1 MRNPLL
7 ITLYALLITTM
18 PTLYDHIRSN
28 KFKSVLLIFVVL
40 ALVIGAVAIY
50 SYAVRGDLVLPVI
63 AAIIAIPSSL
73 IGYYSGDKIALTVNR
88 AHLLPDEAAPDVHN
102 LIENLAITAGIPKP
116 KVYFIDSPAL
126 NAFATGRDPQHASVA
141 VTRGLVERLNRSELE
156 GVLAHELSHVKN
168 FDIRFATLVAVFVGF
183 IVILSDLF
191 IRAAWFGG
199 MHRRSSDREGGNQLG
214 AILAVVGLVL
224 LIVSPLIAKLIQL
237 AVSRQRE
244 FLADAS
250 GALLTRYPEGLASA
264 LEKISHGPAMRE
276 AGHAT
281 AHLFIANPF
290 KGRQLATI
298 FSTHPPVE
306 ERIRRLRAL

>member
-1 MRNPLL
+1 
-7 ITLYALLITTM
+7 M

-28 KFKSVLLIFVVL
+28 KLKSVLLVGVVL
-40 ALVIGAVAIY
+40 ALVIGTVGLY

-73 IGYYSGDKIALTVNR
+73 IGYYSGDKIALAVNR
-88 AHLLPDEAAPDVHN
+88 AHPLPDEAAPDIHTIV
-102 LIENLAITAGIPKP
+102 ENLAITAGIPKP
-116 KVYFIDSPAL
+116 KLYVIDSPAL
-126 NAFATGRDPQHASVA
+126 NAFATGRDPAHASIA
-141 VTRGLVERLNRSELE
+141 VTRGLVERLNKSELE

-191 IRAAWFGG
+191 LRSMFWGG
-199 MHRRSSDREGGNQLG
+199 FRRRDDDRGHAGQLG
-214 AILAVVGLVL
+214 AILAIAGLVL

-264 LEKISHGPAMRE
+264 LEKISHGPALRE

-290 KGRQLATI
+290 RGRELATL

-306 ERIRRLRAL
+306 ERIRRLRQR

>member
-1 MRNPLL
+1 MA
-7 ITLYALLITTM
+7 TLYTHIQTNKYKSAAL
-18 PTLYDHIRSN
+18 
-28 KFKSVLLIFVVL
+28 VAVVLIFV
-40 ALVIGAVAIY
+40 IGTVAIY
-50 SYAVRGDLVLPVI
+50 SYAVRGDFALPII

-73 IGYYSGDKIALTVNR
+73 IGYYSGDKIALAINR
-88 AHLLPDEAAPDVHN
+88 AHTLPDEAAPEVHN
-102 LIENLAITAGIPKP
+102 IIENLAITAGIPKP

-126 NAFATGRDPQHASVA
+126 NAFATGRDPQHASIA
-141 VTRGLVERLNRSELE
+141 VTRGLVERLHRSELE

-191 IRAAWFGG
+191 LRATMWGG
-199 MHRRSSDREGGNQLG
+199 LRGRDNDRGGAGQLG

-244 FLADAS
+244 YLADAS

-264 LEKISHGPAMRE
+264 LEKISHGPPMPT

-290 KGRQLATI
+290 KGKQLATI

-306 ERIRRLRAL
+306 ERIKRLRAL

>member
-1 MRNPLL
+1 MA
-7 ITLYALLITTM
+7 TLYT
-18 PTLYDHIRSN
+18 HIQAN
-28 KFKSVLLIFVVL
+28 KWKSIVLVLAVL

-73 IGYYSGDKIALTVNR
+73 IGYYSGDKIALAINR
-88 AHLLPDEAAPDVHN
+88 AHVLPDEAAPDVHN
-102 LIENLAITAGIPKP
+102 IIENLAITAGIPKP

-126 NAFATGRDPQHASVA
+126 NAFATGRDPKHASIA
-141 VTRGLVERLNRSELE
+141 VTRGLVERLNKSELE

-183 IVILSDLF
+183 MVILSDLF
-191 IRAAWFGG
+191 MRATWFGG
-199 MHRRSSDREGGNQLG
+199 MRSRDGNREGGNQLG

-244 FLADAS
+244 YLADAS

-264 LEKISHGPAMRE
+264 LEKISHGPAMPT

-290 KGRQLATI
+290 KGKQLATI

-306 ERIRRLRAL
+306 ERIRRLRQI